1 MRIDVHFTPD
11 HLDEMTFRDKTV
23 VIIDVLRASTS
34 IVAALANGARQI
46 IPATTVESA
55 VKISGNLF
63 GDAFLLAGER
73 NGKMIEGFDLGNSP
87 REFSEDVVG
96 GKSIIFSSTNGSQAL
111 AKGRFARHVLVCAFT
126 NISAVARFLHTGRTD
141 LAILCAGN
149 GGQFSLEDAVC
160 AGMLVQK
167 LQEEQLDSFSD
178 GALAARA
185 LYKTYGRSI
194 LKMLRMADH
203 GRQLEELGYGNDLAL
218 CASTDSVRVIPVLE
232 GNIIK
237 AIRLADQDETTAA
250 ASKS

>member
-34 IVAALANGARQI
+34 IIAALANGARQI

-87 REFSEDVVG
+87 SEFSEDVVG

-111 AKGRFARHVLVCAFT
+111 AKGRFARHAIVCAFT
-126 NISAVARFLHTGRTD
+126 NISAVARFLHTVRTD

-167 LQEEQLDSFSD
+167 LPEEKLDSFSD

-185 LYKTYGRSI
+185 LHKTYGRSI
-194 LKMLRMADH
+194 LKMLRISDH
-203 GRQLEELGYGNDLAL
+203 GRQLEELGYGKDLAL

-237 AIRLADQDETTAA
+237 AIRHAEQDETTVSAP
-250 ASKS
+250 KS